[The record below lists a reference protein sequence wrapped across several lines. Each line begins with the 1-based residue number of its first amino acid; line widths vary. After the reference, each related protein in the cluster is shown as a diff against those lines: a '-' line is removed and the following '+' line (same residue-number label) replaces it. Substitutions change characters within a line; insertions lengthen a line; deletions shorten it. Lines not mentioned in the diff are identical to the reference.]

1 MKKLI
6 LFPLI
11 LILAIIGIIMTFNEP
26 IQNSAI
32 KHLTNSALKQP
43 LVSSDDSNP
52 HKPTE
57 SLARKRQLV
66 NENSLNQFNSTNE
79 PNALTISSS
88 EKDKTALNKGN
99 KKLNEKENTIKKEHY
114 NYNSVKSVSPK
125 MVSHAFFTHGNVIG
139 IISLPAVK
147 LKLPIYQGLDN
158 DNLVKGAGTMKPH
171 EQMGK
176 GNYALAGHHME
187 NPHILFS
194 PLQHAKA
201 GDTIYLTNRSKKVYV
216 YRITKKKIISKYQI
230 GYIKDIGKKKVI
242 TLITCASGKPEESN
256 RIMIRGVL
264 SSSSS

>member
-43 LVSSDDSNP
+43 LVSSNDNNP
-52 HKPTE
+52 HKST
-57 SLARKRQLV
+57 KR
-66 NENSLNQFNSTNE
+66 
-79 PNALTISSS
+79 
-88 EKDKTALNKGN
+88 
-99 KKLNEKENTIKKEHY
+99 EHY

-139 IISLPAVK
+139 IISLPSVK
-147 LKLPIYQGLDN
+147 LKLPIYRGLDN

-187 NPHILFS
+187 DPHILFS
-194 PLQHAKA
+194 PLQHAKV
-201 GDTIYLTNRSKKVYV
+201 GNVIYLTNRSKKVYV
-216 YRITKKKIISKYQI
+216 YRITKKKVISKYQT
-230 GYIKDIGKKKVI
+230 GYIKDIGNRRVI
-242 TLITCASGKPEESN
+242 TLITCASGKPEEPN

-264 SSSSS
+264 SSSN

>member
-11 LILAIIGIIMTFNEP
+11 LILSIIGIIMTFNEP

-57 SLARKRQLV
+57 SLAR
-66 NENSLNQFNSTNE
+66 E
-79 PNALTISSS
+79 I
-88 EKDKTALNKGN
+88 TAKGGN
-99 KKLNEKENTIKKEHY
+99 Y

-125 MVSHAFFTHGNVIG
+125 MVSQAFFTHGNMIG
-139 IISLPAVK
+139 IISMPSVK

-187 NPHILFS
+187 DPHILFS
-194 PLQHAKA
+194 PLQHAKV
-201 GDTIYLTNRSKKVYV
+201 GDTIYLTNRSKKMYV

-230 GYIKDIGKKKVI
+230 GYIKDIGRKKVI

-264 SSSSS
+264 LSSN